1 MACRTSVIPTRLSS
15 IVRPKHMTTETR
27 TITGFRS
34 TLRKFPISGMLDRRP
49 DSERMRSPLAQ
60 VRVAS
65 EKAAEEKFLEGRSTR
80 KAAVAPA
87 CTLIGQGIEG
97 VTLM

>member
-1 MACRTSVIPTRLSS
+1 
-15 IVRPKHMTTETR
+15 
-27 TITGFRS
+27 
-34 TLRKFPISGMLDRRP
+34 
-49 DSERMRSPLAQ
+49 MRSPLAQ

-87 CTLIGQGIEG
+87 CKLIGQGIEG
-97 VTLM
+97 VTLMDEDGRVCRGIQCMIDAFVRVPGRRRRYLADLAN